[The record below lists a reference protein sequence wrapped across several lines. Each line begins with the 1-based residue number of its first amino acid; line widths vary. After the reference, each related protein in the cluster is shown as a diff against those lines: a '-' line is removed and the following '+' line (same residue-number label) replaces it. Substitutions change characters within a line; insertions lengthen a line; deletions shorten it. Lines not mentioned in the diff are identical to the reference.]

1 MKWIAVEILFHYTS
15 ASTFHLHDM
24 LLCGRTEYIKHQVQ
38 ICIVCIWFLF
48 NLVIT
53 MEQVEFKRFAHYSQ
67 HSMYVVIKMLD
78 AYVDECMLGVVDNML
93 L

>member
-1 MKWIAVEILFHYTS
+1 
-15 ASTFHLHDM
+15 
-24 LLCGRTEYIKHQVQ
+24 
-38 ICIVCIWFLF
+38 
-48 NLVIT
+48 